1 MSERHEKVKKMRLGS
16 MIAALVTATALAGP
30 AFAQDRAQ
38 SLADVRQELTLLYV
52 EVQQL
57 KTELSTTGAPNT
69 APLAGSPTQ
78 RLSSIEDEMTHLT
91 DKIEKLEYR
100 INQIV
105 KDGTNRIANLEFRL
119 VELEG
124 GDVSQLGETTT
135 LGGDLPDAPVV
146 VAPQPEATS
155 GEQLAVGEQADFD
168 SAAAALEAGDFSDA
182 ATMFAT
188 FLETYPAGPLSAKAQ
203 FLRGEALTGA
213 GDVKNAARAYLKAF
227 SGAPNGENAPDA
239 LFRLGQSLG
248 ALGQQNEACVTL
260 SEVGKR
266 FPGHA
271 AQTDADA
278 ERAALG
284 CN

>member
-1 MSERHEKVKKMRLGS
+1 MRR
-16 MIAALVTATALAGP
+16 MMMATALMMGTALMSGLTP
-30 AFAQDRAQ
+30 VLAQDRAQ
-38 SLADVRQELTLLYV
+38 SLADVRQELSLLYV
-52 EVQQL
+52 EIQQL
-57 KTELSTTGAPNT
+57 KTELSTTGAPT
-69 APLAGSPTQ
+69 GSAAAGSPTQ
-78 RLSSIEDEMTHLT
+78 RLSTIENEMTRLT
-91 DKIEKLEYR
+91 DKIEQLEFR

-135 LGGDLPDAPVV
+135 LGGDLPEAPVT
-146 VAPQPEATS
+146 VAPQPAPQS
-155 GEQLAVGEQADFD
+155 GGQLAVGEQADFD
-168 SAAAALEAGDFSDA
+168 AAAAALEAQDFAGA
-182 ATMFAT
+182 ATKFAV
-188 FLETYPAGPLSAKAQ
+188 FLEAYPAGPLSARAQ

-213 GDVKNAARAYLKAF
+213 GDAKNAARAYLNAF
-227 SGAPNGENAPDA
+227 SGAPDGANAPDA

-248 ALGQQNEACVTL
+248 ALGQQSEACVTL

-271 AQTDADA
+271 TVA
-278 ERAALG
+278 EAEAARVTLG

>member
-1 MSERHEKVKKMRLGS
+1 MRLGS

>member
-1 MSERHEKVKKMRLGS
+1 MRFGS
-16 MIAALVTATALAGP
+16 MIAALATATALVVP

-57 KTELSTTGAPNT
+57 KTELSTTGAPNA

-135 LGGDLPDAPVV
+135 LGGDLPDGPVV
-146 VAPQPEATS
+146 VAPQPAPTG

-168 SAAAALEAGDFSDA
+168 SATAALEAGDFSDA

-239 LFRLGQSLG
+239 LYRLGQSLG
-248 ALGQQNEACVTL
+248 ALGQQSEACVTL

-271 AQTDADA
+271 AQADADA
-278 ERAALG
+278 ERATLG